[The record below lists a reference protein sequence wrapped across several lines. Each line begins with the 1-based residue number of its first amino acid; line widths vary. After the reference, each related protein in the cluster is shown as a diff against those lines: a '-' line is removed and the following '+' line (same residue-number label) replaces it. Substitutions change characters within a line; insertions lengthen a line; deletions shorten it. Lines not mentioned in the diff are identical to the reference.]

1 MANGEQMKIVIKDA
15 TEKVALKGC
24 CGDDVTDRDVTL
36 AGFGYLV
43 DEFKKAIMELK
54 PQSDQSPA
62 NPVTWAKC
70 FGIPAGLV
78 TGVGIAIGVL
88 GKFASWW

>member
-1 MANGEQMKIVIKDA
+1 MANGEQMKIVIKEA

-43 DEFKKAIMELK
+43 DEFKKAIDSLK
-54 PQSDQSPA
+54 PEPPVA
-62 NPVTWAKC
+62 NLSWVKC
-70 FGIPAGLV
+70 FGIPAGV
-78 TGVGIAIGVL
+78 FTGLGAGIGVL